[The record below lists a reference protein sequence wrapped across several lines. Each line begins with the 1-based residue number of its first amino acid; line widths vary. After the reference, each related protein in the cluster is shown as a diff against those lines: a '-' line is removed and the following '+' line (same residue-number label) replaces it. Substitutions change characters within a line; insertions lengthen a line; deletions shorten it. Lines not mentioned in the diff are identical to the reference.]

1 MRTCHLRRTN
11 RTCRHGSWQR
21 RKTTAV
27 GVKARTCCCLRPAL
41 KKLLSDG
48 ESSRW
53 RRRRAAPPAL
63 DAPAADPP
71 TASMRESSSLLTVLC
86 SSESIGTLQLAHSGD
101 RTTVVG
107 DRDASS
113 QAVPSQAIQGYG
125 YRIRIQNTELRPK
138 YGIRI
143 RNTDTEYGSAPKYR
157 YGYGIRIRNT
167 DLRPKYRYGYGI
179 RIRNTDLRPKY
190 RCGVRHTNTEC
201 GAAPKI
207 RM

>member
-1 MRTCHLRRTN
+1 MTAHQLQLRRWCAPSELFLPLLVGDMIVLAPFQPSVAISGRLTGESGQLLRRCCTDIHWRRRNTMRTCHLRRTN

-71 TASMRESSSLLTVLC
+71 TASMCESSSLLTVLC
-86 SSESIGTLQLAHSGD
+86 SSESIGTLQLAQ
-101 RTTVVG
+101 R
-107 DRDASS
+107 
-113 QAVPSQAIQGYG
+113 
-125 YRIRIQNTELRPK
+125 
-138 YGIRI
+138 
-143 RNTDTEYGSAPKYR
+143 
-157 YGYGIRIRNT
+157 
-167 DLRPKYRYGYGI
+167 
-179 RIRNTDLRPKY
+179 
-190 RCGVRHTNTEC
+190 
-201 GAAPKI
+201 
-207 RM
+207 